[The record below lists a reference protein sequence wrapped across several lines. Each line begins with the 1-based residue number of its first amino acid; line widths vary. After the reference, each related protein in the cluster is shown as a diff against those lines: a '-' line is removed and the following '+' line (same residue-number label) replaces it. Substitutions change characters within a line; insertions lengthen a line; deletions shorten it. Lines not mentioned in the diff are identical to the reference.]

1 MQHRELSSL
10 VFATL
15 ELSSLLN
22 YKKKHVLFFSSSS
35 LTKLKD

>member
-22 YKKKHVLFFSSSS
+22 YKKKNTSFFF
-35 LTKLKD
+35 LLLLLQN